1 MESSLY
7 WNQLRK
13 GTIATAQPNCNGQTL
28 SNMFIPIPPLN
39 EQQRIVCK
47 IKELE
52 PLIDKYKLAEEKL
65 YELNSNIKN
74 QLKKSILQYA
84 IEGKLVP
91 QNSNDEPASVL
102 LEKIHEEK
110 ERLIKEGKIKRNE
123 NESIIYRRDNSY
135 YEKLG
140 DKEKNI
146 DKEIAYLI
154 PDSWSFTRQ
163 STICWLE
170 NGIPSNGESLPYL
183 EAKTIRGLK
192 EPEFKN
198 SGVIIDTSDKVILVD
213 GENSGETFN
222 VPCRGYMGS
231 TFKLLKQSTLMA
243 EDYIQLIFELYRDLY
258 KNSKKGAAIP
268 HLNKDLFKNMLI
280 PIPPR
285 KEQNR
290 VVESI
295 NKLLSQIESL

>member
-1 MESSLY
+1 M
-7 WNQLRK
+7 
-13 GTIATAQPNCNGQTL
+13 
-28 SNMFIPIPPLN
+28 
-39 EQQRIVCK
+39 
-47 IKELE
+47 
-52 PLIDKYKLAEEKL
+52 
-65 YELNSNIKN
+65 
-74 QLKKSILQYA
+74 
-84 IEGKLVP
+84 
-91 QNSNDEPASVL
+91 
-102 LEKIHEEK
+102 
-110 ERLIKEGKIKRNE
+110 
-123 NESIIYRRDNSY
+123 
-135 YEKLG
+135 
-140 DKEKNI
+140 
-146 DKEIAYLI
+146 
-154 PDSWSFTRQ
+154 
-163 STICWLE
+163 E

-198 SGVIIDTSDKVILVD
+198 SGVVIDSSDKVILVD

-231 TFKLLKQSTLMA
+231 TFKLLKQSSLMA

-295 NKLLSQIESL
+295 NKLLSQIELL